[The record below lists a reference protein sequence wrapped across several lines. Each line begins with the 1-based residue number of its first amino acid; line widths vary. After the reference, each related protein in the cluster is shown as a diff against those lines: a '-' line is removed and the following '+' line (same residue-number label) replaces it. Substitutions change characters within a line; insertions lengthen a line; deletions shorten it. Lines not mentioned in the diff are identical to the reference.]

1 MKYFLIAGEASGD
14 MHGAKLMNE
23 LKSIDPE
30 AEFCFLGGD
39 LMLAEGGKMVQHY
52 RDMAFMGIINVLKN
66 LDKIAKNFS
75 LCNTA
80 IRDFK
85 PEAVI
90 FIDYPSFN
98 LKVAKY
104 AKTVLKLPTYYYIAP
119 KLWVWKEYRIKAI
132 KRYID
137 RMFVIFPFEVEYFAG
152 LGYKVDYVGNPVA
165 ERVSEFLQKENN
177 IYRAEKTTV
186 ALLAGSRKQEI
197 SKCLPL
203 MQKMAKY
210 FPEYQFV
217 VAKAP
222 GIDSSFYE
230 QFLSKDVK
238 VVENETYQLLRG
250 SRAAIVNSGTATLET
265 ALLGTPQVVVYHV
278 AGGKLVPLLH
288 KTLLKVKYVSLVNLI
303 AGREVVKELITPNFN
318 EEQLRAELG
327 ELLRNDE
334 RRRQIQEGYREI
346 TKKLGEGSTSVI
358 TARKIVDDLNARKV
372 KKC

>member
-14 MHGAKLMNE
+14 MHGAKLMSE
-23 LKSIDPE
+23 LKVIDPE
-30 AEFCFLGGD
+30 AQFCFLGGD

-52 RDMAFMGIINVLKN
+52 KNMAFMGIINVIKN

-75 LCNTA
+75 LCTAA
-80 IRDFK
+80 IREFK
-85 PEAVI
+85 PDAVI

-119 KLWVWKEYRIKAI
+119 KLWVWKEYRIKSI

-137 RMFVIFPFEVEYFAG
+137 RMFAIFPFEVEYFAG

-165 ERVSEFLQKENN
+165 ERVSEFLQKGNN
-177 IYRAEKTTV
+177 IYMAEKPTV

-203 MQKMAKY
+203 MQKMADY

-222 GIDSSFYE
+222 GIESCFYE
-230 QFLSKDVK
+230 QFLSENVK
-238 VVENETYQLLRG
+238 VVENQTYELLKG

-265 ALLGTPQVVVYHV
+265 ALIGTPQVVVYHV
-278 AGGKLVPLLH
+278 IGGKLVPLLH
-288 KTLLKVKYVSLVNLI
+288 KMLLKVKYVSLVNLI

-318 EEQLRAELG
+318 EEQLRSELRD
-327 ELLRNDE
+327 LLENE
-334 RRRQIQEGYREI
+334 ARRKQIKESYREI
-346 TKKLGEGSTSVI
+346 SEKLGSGSTSAI
-358 TARKIVDDLNARKV
+358 TARKIVDDLDGRKV
-372 KKC
+372 K